1 MLPKLAAV
9 QKGART
15 IMDVLLPS
23 VCAVCE
29 REVPAPDDALV
40 CDVCW
45 ARLQLLPH
53 PQCERCGHPHPG
65 AEDVCHWCALLPPY
79 VRSARSVCWMP
90 DATAGPIVHAM
101 KYSGWYRLAGELAL
115 RMARLS
121 WPADVLNERM
131 GIVPVPLSA
140 TRQRERGYN
149 QSRLLA
155 DALAPLWKLPVY
167 DALLSRVAQTRAQAR
182 LTAEQRLHNVAHAFR
197 VANLP
202 RPLHGSHLV
211 LVDDVITTS
220 ATLNACAAAL
230 FESGVRGVSYVT
242 FGRARSLGDVP
253 T

>member
-1 MLPKLAAV
+1 MPSLTD
-9 QKGART
+9 ARRGLRA
-15 IMDVLLPS
+15 IAEVLLPP
-23 VCAVCE
+23 VCAVCD
-29 REVPAPDDALV
+29 REIGTPDEALV
-40 CDVCW
+40 CAVCW

-53 PQCERCGHPHPG
+53 PQCDRCGHPG
-65 AEDVCHWCALLPPY
+65 TENVCHWCALLPAY

-101 KYSGWYRLAGELAL
+101 KYRGWYRLAGELAQ

-121 WPADVLNERM
+121 WPAGVPEERC
-131 GIVPVPLSA
+131 GIVPVPLSV
-140 TRQRERGYN
+140 TRARERGYN

-155 DALAPLWKLPVY
+155 DALAPQWRLPIY
-167 DALLSRVAQTRAQAR
+167 DQLLFRTAQTHAQAR
-182 LTAEQRLHNVAHAFR
+182 LTAEQRLHNVANAFR
-197 VANLP
+197 VTSLP
-202 RPLHGSHLV
+202 RQLHGSHLV

-230 FESGVRGVSYVT
+230 FESGVRVVSYVT